1 MSCEGRKAM
10 SLEDQP
16 IERIGSAPWSFHL
29 SSHDVS
35 KMLKGFTPGEMEQRW
50 MCKTDA
56 DGPGSQGDIVVHF
69 CRSWTG
75 DEYYRIR
82 AKREDN
88 GAQVIEI
95 KWNKGNKDY
104 PTDEEEAK
112 RTVVNFSR
120 GLLGCQLEDAPE
132 ELKKPAY

>member
-1 MSCEGRKAM
+1 M

-56 DGPGSQGDIVVHF
+56 DGPSSQGDIVVHF

-75 DEYYRIR
+75 DEYFRIR
-82 AKREDN
+82 AKCDEN
-88 GAQVIEI
+88 GADVIDI
-95 KWNKGNKDY
+95 KWHKGNEHY
-104 PTDEEEAK
+104 PTDEDEAK
-112 RTVVNFSR
+112 RTVVRFSR
-120 GLLGCQLEDAPE
+120 VLLGCQLEDIPK
-132 ELKKPAY
+132 ELMKTA